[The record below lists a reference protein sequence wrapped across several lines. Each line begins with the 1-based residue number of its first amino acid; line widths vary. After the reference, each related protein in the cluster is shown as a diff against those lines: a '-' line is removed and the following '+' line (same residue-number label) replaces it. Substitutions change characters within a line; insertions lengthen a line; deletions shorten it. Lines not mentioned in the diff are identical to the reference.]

1 MVKKKKGYQ
10 KKYTSVKGEG
20 EPSMYNLV
28 STTKLDKYYKIGKQ
42 CILITA
48 LPGEQSLLSE

>member
-10 KKYTSVKGEG
+10 KKDTSVKGEG